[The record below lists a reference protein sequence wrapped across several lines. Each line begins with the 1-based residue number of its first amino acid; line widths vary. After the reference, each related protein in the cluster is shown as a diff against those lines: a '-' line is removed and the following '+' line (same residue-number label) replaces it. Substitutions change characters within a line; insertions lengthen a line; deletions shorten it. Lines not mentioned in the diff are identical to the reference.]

1 MKRIKELPIPIK
13 FIVIYVTILSS
24 FYLFFIAP
32 KLKVLRS
39 TKEDLNNIENELLK
53 TKALVKN
60 DELPMEEE
68 RKKWEAVQ
76 TRIDIMPE
84 GINIPEL
91 MLELARLV
99 KACRI
104 QEAAFSNTRNASA
117 LKLGEP
123 RVQLGDYLITISA
136 DCQYRNLAYFLK
148 GLDDMALGAVV
159 ESLEVQKALPLIHAE
174 LQIRPMGIK
183 K

>member
-1 MKRIKELPIPIK
+1 MKRLKELPIPIK
-13 FIVIYVTILSS
+13 FIVIYVTILPS

-32 KLKVLRS
+32 KLTVLRS
-39 TKEDLNNIENELLK
+39 AREDLNNIENELLK
-53 TKALVKN
+53 TKALVKKN
-60 DELPMEEE
+60 GLPMEEE
-68 RKKWEAVQ
+68 RKKWKAVQ
-76 TRIDIMPE
+76 ARIDIIPE

-91 MLELARLV
+91 MLELTRLA

-104 QEAAFSNTRNASA
+104 QEAAFSNTRNAPSF
-117 LKLGEP
+117 KLGES
-123 RVQLGDYLITISA
+123 RVQIGDYLIKISG